1 MHDDSLLDD
10 TSGALKGRVAIVTGG
25 ASGIGRATVERF
37 AREGAHVICA
47 DLDGGAATALAS
59 DLCGQGLS
67 VSGLAVDVTEEE
79 SVTRM
84 RDAALEQHGRID
96 TVIANA
102 GVMVEGDL
110 LTLSLQDWTRAMTVN
125 ATGSFLTARAVMPQ
139 LIETAGTL
147 VFTASTVG
155 LAGMKGVAAYSAS
168 KGAVVALTRQL
179 AAEYADRGVRVNA
192 VAPGAVRTPLSESQ
206 FRARARDDAHFDDLL
221 EQVIGRY
228 PLARWGQPGEIARVI
243 LFLASAQSSWMTG
256 QIIPVEGGLLELR

>member
-1 MHDDSLLDD
+1 MHNDPLSDDI
-10 TSGALKGRVAIVTGG
+10 SGALTDRVAIVTGG

-37 AREGAHVICA
+37 AREGAHVICG
-47 DLDGGAATALAS
+47 DLDGVAATSLAS
-59 DLCGQGLS
+59 DLCAQGLS
-67 VSGLAVDVTEEE
+67 VSGLAVDVIDEV
-79 SVTRM
+79 SVARM
-84 RDAALEQHGRID
+84 RDAALDRHGRID

-102 GVMVEGDL
+102 GIMVEGDL
-110 LTLSLQDWTRAMTVN
+110 LTLSLKDWTRAMSIN

-139 LIETAGTL
+139 LIENTGTL

-155 LAGMKGVAAYSAS
+155 LAGMKSVAAYSAS

-179 AAEYADRGVRVNA
+179 AAEYADKGVRVNA

-206 FRARARDDAHFDDLL
+206 FRARATDEAHFEDLL